1 MAATGAGE
9 NSLDDLGQDAEDT
22 TEGEDQA
29 VDGPAGAGGR
39 YELYDARAEALK
51 W

>member
-1 MAATGAGE
+1 MGE
-9 NSLDDLGQDAEDT
+9 DSLDDLDRDVEDT

-29 VDGPAGAGGR
+29 VDGPAVPVAGYG
-39 YELYDARAEALK
+39 LYDAQEEALK